1 MIDLLNLPFF
11 VVLIVLLF
19 GISFLF
25 FGSESLV
32 RGASRTARRLGVNP
46 IVVGLTVVAFA
57 TSMPE
62 LLVSLLSAL
71 KGSAD
76 ISVGNIVGSN
86 LANIGLVLGFAVVL
100 RPITVQSRIL
110 KFELPVLL
118 IISLFFWLFSIN
130 KIISRIE
137 GFLFLFFLLSYLY
150 YITKQASREAKKI
163 REEYNGFISVE
174 GTFLGDFVLIIVG
187 GALLFLGAEFTVNSA
202 VEISRRAGISQVF
215 IGLSLVAVG
224 TSLPEFAVSLIA
236 SIKKEGDISIG
247 NVIGSNLMNTL
258 GIIGVVSF
266 AKPLS
271 INPELIKVQIPLM
284 ILLTFLLFPFMLMGK
299 RLGRLEGM
307 VLILIYVA
315 IMFHSF
321 PR

>member
-1 MIDLLNLPFF
+1 MIDFLNLPFF
-11 VVLIVLLF
+11 VVLLVLLS
-19 GISFLF
+19 GIAFLF
-25 FGSESLV
+25 IGSEFLV

-86 LANIGLVLGFAVVL
+86 LANIGLVLGVAVML
-100 RPITVQSRIL
+100 RPILVQSRIL

-130 KIISRIE
+130 RVISRKE
-137 GFLFLFFLLSYLY
+137 GFLFLIFLFSYLY
-150 YITKQASREAKKI
+150 YITKQASREAKKV
-163 REEYNGFISVE
+163 REEYNGFVPVE
-174 GTFLGDFVLIIVG
+174 GTFFGDFLLIIVG

-224 TSLPEFAVSLIA
+224 TSLPEFAVSLVA

-258 GIIGVVSF
+258 GIIGIVSF

-271 INPELIKVQIPLM
+271 VNPELVKVQIPLM
-284 ILLTFLLFPFMLMGK
+284 ILLTFLLFPFMFTGK
-299 RLGRLEGM
+299 KLGRLEG
-307 VLILIYVA
+307 LILTFVYAA
-315 IMFHSF
+315 IIFHSF